1 MDPAG
6 QARRWQEFFRQSTEE
21 CSEPWQEAFHAFIEF
36 QKDLCVQ
43 YNDALKDASEDLDK
57 FRTSE
62 HARSM
67 MSMFLSATTFQRK
80 QAEALLHFQRTWN
93 DKYREFLDGLDDN
106 PKDGSDAQA

>member
-6 QARRWQEFFRQSTEE
+6 QARRWQEFFGQSTEE

-80 QAEALLHFQRTWN
+80 QAEALLQFQRTWN